1 MNRSIEQA
9 LLSLL
14 PTNNAELPRPLLDL
28 AGSLLA
34 QSRLRAS
41 TLKAEEDIARTY
53 ACAHI
58 ACDRRDAPPPRPL
71 LASPRGGR
79 S

>member
-1 MNRSIEQA
+1 MNRSLEQA

-14 PTNNAELPRPLLDL
+14 PTHNAELPRPLVDL
-28 AGSLLA
+28 ASSLLA

-41 TLKAEEDIARTY
+41 TLKAEEEVARTY

-58 ACDRRDAPPPRPL
+58 ACDRQAARRPRTAP
-71 LASPRGGR
+71 SPR
-79 S
+79 

>member
-1 MNRSIEQA
+1 MNRSIEQT

-14 PTNNAELPRPLLDL
+14 PTHNELLPRPLVEL
-28 AGSLLA
+28 ASSLIA

-41 TLKAEEDIARTY
+41 ALKPDEEIARPY

-58 ACDRRDAPPPRPL
+58 ACDRQVL
-71 LASPRGGR
+71 LCRFHLS
-79 S
+79 